1 MSREMGV
8 LVLTQGV
15 GSDPTAVAE
24 YRENVAREEET
35 AAQRSRYQLE
45 VAVLRRLPSAPLE
58 SETQFAQWPKL
69 ADLGNPTHPSLG
81 SLFSSRL

>member
-1 MSREMGV
+1 MSREVGV

-35 AAQRSRYQLE
+35 AAQCSRYQLE
-45 VAVLRRLPSAPLE
+45 VAVLR
-58 SETQFAQWPKL
+58 
-69 ADLGNPTHPSLG
+69 
-81 SLFSSRL
+81 